1 MAPADPEVSTS
12 AGRVRGRFEKGI
24 AVFRGI
30 PFAKPPI
37 GPLRFQAPEPP
48 APWDGV
54 REAKEFG
61 PAAPQAAMMAES
73 PGQPA
78 PSADTTGE
86 WLTVNVWTPDPAATR
101 LPVLVWIY
109 GGAYMFGASGEA
121 GYDGTPFAR
130 GGAVFVSLNYRL
142 GTEGF
147 AQLPGAPANRGLLDA
162 VAALTWVKDNIEG
175 FGGDPANVTVFGE
188 SAGAGVIAAMLA
200 MDSAKGL
207 FKRAIAQSV
216 PGSFFT
222 RELATDIGQTIAR
235 QAGLPYTYQA
245 LAAADPIDL
254 ANAQMAVTARMKEF
268 PQWGGVSLCITPFSP
283 VIDGAVLPRSPWR
296 ALLAG
301 AAAEVEL
308 LTGHNR
314 DEYRLFL
321 AMGGQLGNVTEDV
334 AAATLAMFAP
344 APDGPAA
351 YRKAFPDAGPSAMY
365 ELIFSDWLFRMPTL
379 HLAQAHAASGG
390 RTFLYELVA
399 EAPAGPFGACHG
411 LDVPLVFGAT
421 GPGLTAMLTGENPP
435 AEFVAVGDTMRRE
448 WLAFA
453 ANGDPGWPA
462 YGTEHRTTRV
472 YDLQPDVVSYPEE
485 TSMHLWERH
494 QFDALGLRELK
505 AENQTP
511 SYRTGPGDSPTQ
523 TTPISRPTGPAPARP
538 APRRLPSAA
547 RPDRAG
553 LARHPDVCGQSPA
566 SRVSAP
572 RTTAGSVVCQNGG
585 SVARRNSPY
594 RLVTSRGSSTATT
607 PRSSTDRSSRPAP
620 WASSRA
626 ACEADTSMNPLPPRA
641 SAARVLADESGSSG
655 RGNGIRSMIT
665 SRSDGPGTSTP
676 CQSESVPNRQVGSSS
691 ANSLTSCMV
700 ESSPW
705 HRIG

>member
-12 AGRVRGRFEKGI
+12 AGRVRGRIEKGI

-73 PGQPA
+73 PGQPG
-78 PSADTTGE
+78 PPADTTGE

-101 LPVLVWIY
+101 LPVMVWIY
-109 GGAYMFGASGEA
+109 GGAYMFGASSEA

-200 MDSAKGL
+200 MDKAKGL

-222 RELATDIGQTIAR
+222 RDLATDIGQAIAR

-254 ANAQMAVTARMKEF
+254 ANAQMAVTARMKDF
-268 PQWGGVSLCITPFSP
+268 PQWGGVSLCVTPFSP

-321 AMGGQLGNVTEDV
+321 AMGGQLGNVTEDL
-334 AAATLAMFAP
+334 AASTLAMFAP

-390 RTFLYELVA
+390 RTFLYELAA

-411 LDVPLVFGAT
+411 LDVPLVFGGT

-435 AEFVAVGDTMRRE
+435 AEFVALGDTMRRE

-462 YGTEHRTTRV
+462 YGTEHRATRV

-494 QFDALGLRELK
+494 QFDALGL
-505 AENQTP
+505 
-511 SYRTGPGDSPTQ
+511 
-523 TTPISRPTGPAPARP
+523 PA
-538 APRRLPSAA
+538 
-547 RPDRAG
+547 
-553 LARHPDVCGQSPA
+553 
-566 SRVSAP
+566 
-572 RTTAGSVVCQNGG
+572 
-585 SVARRNSPY
+585 
-594 RLVTSRGSSTATT
+594 
-607 PRSSTDRSSRPAP
+607 
-620 WASSRA
+620 
-626 ACEADTSMNPLPPRA
+626 
-641 SAARVLADESGSSG
+641 
-655 RGNGIRSMIT
+655 
-665 SRSDGPGTSTP
+665 
-676 CQSESVPNRQVGSSS
+676 
-691 ANSLTSCMV
+691 
-700 ESSPW
+700 
-705 HRIG
+705 